1 MQSIPRTLGIAVSA
15 YWLFARHTYF
25 QVNRKGNIQKNRLTS
40 AHPEA
45 LPRSEEHTSELQSQ
59 SNLVCRLLLEKKNRN
74 HRIKGF
80 NGTSPLPWTVTLW
93 SPSGV
98 SNNTVPVRPYA
109 TARRVS
115 NAFAPSPTPVHCNRT
130 T

>member
-59 SNLVCRLLLEKKNRN
+59 SNLVCRLLLEKKNRD
-74 HRIKGF
+74 HRPGDDRRAA
-80 NGTSPLPWTVTLW
+80 GVRTGRAPAGRRSPPDPAPGDVDGRGRVGGGGAEAPHLGADAGPR
-93 SPSGV
+93 
-98 SNNTVPVRPYA
+98 RP
-109 TARRVS
+109 
-115 NAFAPSPTPVHCNRT
+115 
-130 T
+130 